1 MKRYS
6 APWIPIV
13 VLLAIVV
20 LRVPVFGQTAAS
32 NQDTLAALL
41 VEVHGLRAAMEQM
54 ASAGPRVQ
62 LAFGRLQ
69 MQEQRVNSLVRRADD
84 FRAQITQTQDE
95 IVRQTDALEKMQ
107 RALQQNVN
115 LDERNQLESQ
125 MPFMKRQIAQR
136 TAELQRLNAEEAD
149 AASQLTAE
157 QSRWTE
163 INQRLEELERALAK

>member
-1 MKRYS
+1 
-6 APWIPIV
+6 
-13 VLLAIVV
+13 
-20 LRVPVFGQTAAS
+20 
-32 NQDTLAALL
+32 
-41 VEVHGLRAAMEQM
+41 
-54 ASAGPRVQ
+54 
-62 LAFGRLQ
+62 
-69 MQEQRVNSLVRRADD
+69 
-84 FRAQITQTQDE
+84 
-95 IVRQTDALEKMQ
+95 MQ